1 MCWRPVSKPSD
12 WNMRLREV
20 TSQALAGI
28 SSSQWSYEGEGP
40 TRGKVPQGSH
50 GDARARKHL
59 GGVLTNIHLPTSGPR
74 GRDRCSLTLKV
85 LERLE

>member
-40 TRGKVPQGSH
+40 TRGKVPRGARSH
-50 GDARARKHL
+50 KA
-59 GGVLTNIHLPTSGPR
+59 LTGTRGHENISVVFLPTYIFQHQ
-74 GRDRCSLTLKV
+74 DRAAETAAL
-85 LERLE
+85 